1 MPRTIGL
8 IEMWRP
14 FKNCINE
21 GVVLQQDGGFR
32 YSLCRVYPHRPEFRK
47 ALSKCLNRSPRM
59 GLFSASMDCG
69 YMLLCFEIKKQLKIS
84 YYLNSLSSQ
93 NAVRESILSSSSEC
107 FVHFSTCCH
116 LSPFFADWD
125 VFVSIFFKCLQIK
138 QHSNVIKYMYQGGAS
153 EVDHLKFLTF

>member
-21 GVVLQQDGGFR
+21 GVVLQQDGRFR
-32 YSLCRVYPHRPEFRK
+32 YSLCRVYPRKPEFRK

-84 YYLNSLSSQ
+84 YYLSSLSSQ
-93 NAVRESILSSSSEC
+93 NAVRRASYLVPVSVLFTFQLAAI
-107 FVHFSTCCH
+107 CH
-116 LSPFFADWD
+116 LFCRLRCVCIHFF
-125 VFVSIFFKCLQIK
+125 SKCLQIK
-138 QHSNVIKYMYQGGAS
+138 QHSNVIKYMY
-153 EVDHLKFLTF
+153 

>member
-69 YMLLCFEIKKQLKIS
+69 YMLLCFEIIKQLKIS
-84 YYLNSLSSQ
+84 YLNSLSSQ
-93 NAVRESILSSSSEC
+93 NAVRRASYLVQVSVLFTFQLAAICRLFLQIEMCLY
-107 FVHFSTCCH
+107 
-116 LSPFFADWD
+116 PFF
-125 VFVSIFFKCLQIK
+125 
-138 QHSNVIKYMYQGGAS
+138 SNVCKSNSIQM
-153 EVDHLKFLTF
+153 